1 MRTQSDSVRTSSELL
16 GVFGIVLDRSGLD
29 IQEVFHELKR
39 CVKPGGGND
48 NERKKLVVRSGDK
61 ADLWIELEMKS
72 LRKFVVLVYSI
83 SCLILL
89 TRLQLNIVARRE
101 YLDSSTRFE
110 MEETLE
116 KQYSIRNWFLKKL
129 RFLKPAEVDNS
140 GFLDQRDKLQTIQ
153 ANEQAFLS
161 LSWWLIN
168 KGWTQFDKL
177 AEQAISQEFSNISP
191 RDTIKFSEFNTK
203 MRNIFNAL
211 NSHMFTGDEEEVD
224 KPNNN
229 NNNFKTQLKS
239 LLIPDD
245 SILPTIFKQSLPI
258 ETLTILTDHNFDDTL
273 LRMFIDETR
282 RCIDSE
288 ATVLIL
294 DSLVNESLK
303 YAAPLLEGKVRDK
316 LLKKKGKGKAKKQN
330 GTSTSSIRHN
340 EPEASTT
347 DTPEIECEMG
357 VYVVALKDICNE
369 FLYDSEYITRL
380 NEVSTLED
388 LSVSVFGNF

>member
-129 RFLKPAEVDNS
+129 RFLKPVEVDNNS

-203 MRNIFNAL
+203 MRNVFNAL
-211 NSHMFTGDEEEVD
+211 NSHMFTDDEEEVD
-224 KPNNN
+224 KSN

-245 SILPTIFKQSLPI
+245 SILPTIFKQCLPTQ
-258 ETLTILTDHNFDDTL
+258 TLTILTDHNFDDTL

-330 GTSTSSIRHN
+330 GTSTSSIKHN